1 MELKYDIPNDKR
13 LEPISKI
20 ELFSWF
26 FIGIINP
33 VINWV
38 TFFPG
43 NLKMALLLFLTNLLI
58 LPVYILFARI
68 IFPDFLFPNKLLSF
82 IFLSIAFFIVIDAW
96 MAGINSIILGFPI
109 SPGVR
114 SYFSLSAV
122 SIIRGS
128 LWTFI
133 NMFFVIAISY
143 LKKTLGDENLL
154 LKLQKDNALLELKYL
169 RSQLNPHFLFNTLN
183 SIYSLSL
190 QKSDKAPEV
199 VVKLADIMR
208 YLIYECNEPKIS
220 LEKEINFIR
229 DYIKIEEIRHRT
241 VDIKFTVEGNI
252 SEVMIEPFLLM
263 PFIENSFKHA
273 VANSPSVPFIYIS
286 LQAENGQ
293 LELKVIND
301 TNIEIERQAKR
312 INGMGIRNTKNLLD
326 ILYPDAHSLNIIQT
340 EKQPKQVTVTNI
352 RNARERLELLYPDA
366 HTLDIILNNC
376 AFTVSLKIKL
386 HPV

>member
-1 MELKYDIPNDKR
+1 MELQYDIPMDKR
-13 LEPISKI
+13 LEPFSKI
-20 ELFSWF
+20 ELFYWF
-26 FIGIINP
+26 FIGIVNP
-33 VINWV
+33 LFNWFS
-38 TFFPG
+38 FFPG
-43 NLKMALLLFLTNLLI
+43 NLKMALLLFLANLI
-58 LPVYILFARI
+58 VLPVYILYARI
-68 IFPDFLFPNKLLSF
+68 IFPDFLLPRKLLAF
-82 IFLSIAFFIVIDAW
+82 IFLSVAFFIGIQAW
-96 MAGINSIILGFPI
+96 VAGIYSILTELLL
-109 SPGVR
+109 SPGAR
-114 SYFSLSAV
+114 SYFSFSPRT
-122 SIIRGS
+122 IIRES

-190 QKSDKAPEV
+190 QKSDRAPEV

-229 DYIKIEEIRHRT
+229 DYIKIEEIRHRNI
-241 VDIKFTVEGNI
+241 DIKFTTEGNI
-252 SEVMIEPFLLM
+252 NEVMIEPFLLM

-286 LQAENGQ
+286 LQSENDQ

-312 INGMGIRNTKNLLD
+312 INGMGIRNTKNLLE
-326 ILYPDAHSLNIIQT
+326 ILYPDAHTLNIIQT
-340 EKQPKQVTVTNI
+340 EKQPKQITVTNI
-352 RNARERLELLYPDA
+352 KNARERLELLYPDA
-366 HTLDIILNNC
+366 HTLDVILNNC

-386 HPV
+386 HSV

>member
-1 MELKYDIPNDKR
+1 
-13 LEPISKI
+13 
-20 ELFSWF
+20 
-26 FIGIINP
+26 
-33 VINWV
+33 VV
-38 TFFPG
+38 
-43 NLKMALLLFLTNLLI
+43 
-58 LPVYILFARI
+58 LPVYILYARI
-68 IFPDFLFPNKLLSF
+68 IFPDFLIQKRLLSF
-82 IFLSIAFFIVIDAW
+82 IFLSVAFFMGIQAW
-96 MAGINSIILGFPI
+96 VAGIYSILTLFPL
-109 SPGVR
+109 SAAAR
-114 SYFSLSAV
+114 SYFSFSART
-122 SIIRGS
+122 IIRES
-128 LWTFI
+128 LWAFI

-229 DYIKIEEIRHRT
+229 DYIIIEEIRHRNI
-241 VDIKFTVEGNI
+241 DIKFITEGNI
-252 SEVMIEPFLLM
+252 NEVMIEPFLLM

-286 LQAENGQ
+286 LQAEKGQ
-293 LELKVIND
+293 LELRVIND

-312 INGMGIRNTKNLLD
+312 INGLGIRNTKNLLE
-326 ILYPDAHSLNIIQT
+326 ILYPDAHTLNIIQT
-340 EKQPKQVTVTNI
+340 EKQPKQITVTNI
-352 RNARERLELLYPDA
+352 KNARERLELLYPDA

-386 HPV
+386 HSV